1 MLRNFHCLVPLI
13 YALVVVGSASEAEE
27 NASNPLAAVNNTDI
41 RYQYFDLARGADR
54 QDAFVDGAYML
65 RPDLKLKY
73 ELHYNSTNATGER
86 FNGFEKTSF
95 KLIYFPSQKPLNDTW
110 SVKSAL
116 GLEWIL
122 DFGDPDEGIGTGS
135 DQIAP
140 FGGFAF
146 ANTNTGLTLIPLVQH
161 FASYNGSTDVS
172 QTAMRLI
179 ALQPFGD
186 GYWVKADIKAPYD
199 WDNDAWPATAEF
211 QIGKNLSPGIA
222 LYADVLVGIG
232 ADRPYDQGAG
242 IGLRFNY

>member
-1 MLRNFHCLVPLI
+1 MFRIFFCFSLLTAAVT
-13 YALVVVGSASEAEE
+13 VVGSSTEAEE

-41 RYQYFDLARGADR
+41 RYQYFDLGEGTDR
-54 QDAFVDGAYML
+54 QDAFLDGAYML

-73 ELHYNSTNATGER
+73 ELHYNSTNATGQR
-86 FNGFEKTSF
+86 FDGFEKTSF
-95 KLIYFPSQKPLNDTW
+95 KLIYFPSQKPLNDAW
-110 SVKSAL
+110 GVKSAI

-122 DFGDPDEGIGTGS
+122 DFGDPDKGIGTGS

-146 ANTNTGLTLIPLVQH
+146 ANTKTGLTLIPLVQH
-161 FASYNGSTDVS
+161 FASYNGSANVS

-186 GYWVKADIKAPYD
+186 GYWAKADIKAPYD
-199 WDNDAWPATAEF
+199 WENGSWPATAEF

-242 IGLRFNY
+242 VGLRFNY